1 MSYRKVKQEK
11 FANEEICYVIRNV
24 ALGLKD
30 FKEMGEEYGEVT
42 LGNIV
47 VNGDVMLRDKIMI

>member
-1 MSYRKVKQEK
+1 M
-11 FANEEICYVIRNV
+11 IRNV